1 MEYHVCIDIDRAI
14 ENAKMLKGFITLD
27 GRTLQ
32 TVAEIRAFLREQK
45 KIGRRVLPIGDCDNF
60 DYEKGCLG
68 HFTEDKQ

>member
-1 MEYHVCIDIDRAI
+1 MEYHFCIDIDRAI
-14 ENAKMLKGFITLD
+14 ENAKMLKGFITFD